1 MSLGIIDFVKKA
13 WTLTMTVIDD
23 DTNRWENQMAALTEF
38 LKRYSW
44 TPNTTIKKGAV
55 IYCPFGL
62 NERLI
67 AQNNGITGA
76 TEPTWA
82 SYKEQGQITDGTVVW
97 KIEAP
102 YFKQEVNVAIG
113 TIIQQPWTSAPPGF
127 VAIHNGPILE
137 RETYPKLWEFV
148 SKYCSVVSETEW
160 QRRATLY
167 ESVGVF
173 SLGDGSTTFRCPKM
187 LSFARGCA
195 PENSGTYYADQNKE
209 HNHNG
214 GTMTIPY
221 PEHYHA
227 FGYHNSNNNGRFLST
242 GDRTQNYPII
252 PGGTAAMWNGS
263 GGGGNSGRP
272 TDNLN
277 LVTSKDVEVASSS
290 KNVKVTIEKSG
301 SEQAYPRHVIWPYY
315 LRTDDL

>member
-44 TPNTTIKKGAV
+44 TPNTEIKKGAV

-67 AQNNGITGA
+67 AQNDGITGE

-97 KIEAP
+97 AIESA
-102 YFKQEVNVAIG
+102 FTRQALNVAIG
-113 TIIQQPWTSAPPGF
+113 TIIQQPWTSVPPGF
-127 VAIHNGPILE
+127 VALHNGPILQ
-137 RETYPKLWEFV
+137 RATYPTLWDFV

-160 QRRATLY
+160 QRRAALY

-187 LSFARGCA
+187 LSFVRGGT
-195 PENSGTYYADQNKE
+195 PQNSGAFYNDQNKA

-214 GTMTIPY
+214 SVGEAGAHRHRVLGDQGTSP
-221 PEHYHA
+221 
-227 FGYHNSNNNGRFLST
+227 GNGRAGEIGSAYDGSWFYT
-242 GDRTQNYPII
+242 ETDGAHTHPI
-252 PGGTAAMWNGS
+252 TMENS
-263 GGGGNSGRP
+263 GGA
-272 TDNLN
+272 
-277 LVTSKDVEVASSS
+277 E
-290 KNVKVTIEKSG
+290 
-301 SEQAYPRHVIWPYY
+301 AYPKHIVWPYY
-315 LRTDDL
+315 LRVDDL

>member
-67 AQNNGITGA
+67 AQNDGTTGSI
-76 TEPTWA
+76 EPTWA
-82 SYKEQGQITDGTVVW
+82 SYKEQGQVTDGTVVW
-97 KIEAP
+97 TIESA
-102 YFKQEVNVAIG
+102 FTRQALNVAIG

-127 VAIHNGPILE
+127 VAIHNGPILQ

-160 QRRATLY
+160 QRRAALY

-173 SLGDGSTTFRCPKM
+173 SLGDGSATFRCPKM
-187 LSFARGCA
+187 LSFTRGGT
-195 PENSGTYYADQNKE
+195 PEKTGEYHADQNKQ
-209 HNHNG
+209 HNHTASVGNDG
-214 GTMTIPY
+214 KHQHQLQSPFEVAGFDVGNPG
-221 PEHYHA
+221 E
-227 FGYHNSNNNGRFLST
+227 
-242 GDRTQNYPII
+242 GDRLRLCFGDNYPYDGNTAGVYTQN
-252 PGGTAAMWNGS
+252 S
-263 GGGGNSGRP
+263 GGHNHEISIGNSGSAEAFP
-272 TDNLN
+272 KHI
-277 LVTSKDVEVASSS
+277 V
-290 KNVKVTIEKSG
+290 
-301 SEQAYPRHVIWPYY
+301 WPYY
-315 LRTDDL
+315 LRVDDI

>member
-1 MSLGIIDFVKKA
+1 MSLGIINFVKKA

-67 AQNNGITGA
+67 AQNDGITGE

-82 SYKEQGQITDGTVVW
+82 SYREQGQITDGAVVW
-97 KIEAP
+97 TIESA
-102 YFKQEVNVAIG
+102 FTRQVLNVAIG

-127 VAIHNGPILE
+127 VAIHNGPILK

-148 SKYCSVVSETEW
+148 SKYCSVVTEVEW
-160 QRRATLY
+160 QKRAALY

-187 LSFARGCA
+187 LSFVRGGA
-195 PENSGTYYADQNKE
+195 PQNSGAFNNDQNKA
-209 HNHNG
+209 HNHDGSVASAGSHTHSMCSRYRSEYGNG
-214 GTMTIPY
+214 GFDDGFQP
-221 PEHYHA
+221 
-227 FGYHNSNNNGRFLST
+227 
-242 GDRTQNYPII
+242 RTKY
-252 PGGTAAMWNGS
+252 T
-263 GGGGNSGRP
+263 GGGYSSAMSSSGEH
-272 TDNLN
+272 THTLNLN
-277 LVTSKDVEVASSS
+277 SDG
-290 KNVKVTIEKSG
+290 G
-301 SEQAYPRHVIWPYY
+301 SEAFPKHIIWPYY
-315 LRTDDL
+315 LRVDDL

>member
-44 TPNTTIKKGAV
+44 TPNTNIKKGAV

-67 AQNNGITGA
+67 AQNDGTTGK

-97 KIEAP
+97 TIESA
-102 YFKQEVNVAIG
+102 FTRQALNVAIG

-127 VAIHNGPILE
+127 VALHNGPILQ
-137 RETYPKLWEFV
+137 RATYPTLWDFV
-148 SKYCSVVSETEW
+148 STYCSVVSETEW
-160 QRRATLY
+160 QRRAALY

-187 LSFARGCA
+187 LSFVRGGN
-195 PENSGTYYADQNKE
+195 PQNSGEYHADQNKA

-214 GTMTIPY
+214 SVGEAGEHSHTFQIVREYDARGTWPASAHERSDQATRTTATAGKHTHPITM
-221 PEHYHA
+221 E
-227 FGYHNSNNNGRFLST
+227 NS
-242 GDRTQNYPII
+242 
-252 PGGTAAMWNGS
+252 GGT
-263 GGGGNSGRP
+263 
-272 TDNLN
+272 
-277 LVTSKDVEVASSS
+277 E
-290 KNVKVTIEKSG
+290 
-301 SEQAYPRHVIWPYY
+301 AYPRHIIWPYY
-315 LRTDDL
+315 LRVDDL

>member
-44 TPNTTIKKGAV
+44 TPNTNIKKGAV

-67 AQNNGITGA
+67 AQNDGITGSI
-76 TEPTWA
+76 EPTWA

-97 KIEAP
+97 SIEAP
-102 YFKQEVNVAIG
+102 YVRQALNVAIG

-127 VAIHNGPILE
+127 VALYNGPILQ
-137 RETYPKLWEFV
+137 RATYPTLWNFV
-148 SKYCSVVSETEW
+148 STYCSVVSETEW
-160 QRRATLY
+160 QRRAALN

-187 LSFARGCA
+187 LSFVRGGT
-195 PENSGTYYADQNKE
+195 PQNSGEYHADQNKQ
-209 HNHNG
+209 HNHPIQTISTSKELVGYFRSRSNTYYGNGPSSTLGWSPASGIVSAVEGSLRSEGNADSNRTEYIAKIDATHTHEMSLGNNG
-214 GTMTIPY
+214 GD
-221 PEHYHA
+221 EA
-227 FGYHNSNNNGRFLST
+227 FPKH
-242 GDRTQNYPII
+242 I
-252 PGGTAAMWNGS
+252 
-263 GGGGNSGRP
+263 
-272 TDNLN
+272 
-277 LVTSKDVEVASSS
+277 V
-290 KNVKVTIEKSG
+290 
-301 SEQAYPRHVIWPYY
+301 WPYY
-315 LRTDDL
+315 LCVDNIEV

>member
-44 TPNTTIKKGAV
+44 TPNTEIKKGAV

-67 AQNNGITGA
+67 AQNDGTTGS

-97 KIEAP
+97 SIEAP
-102 YFKQEVNVAIG
+102 YIRQALNVAIG

-127 VAIHNGPILE
+127 VALHNGPILQ
-137 RETYPKLWEFV
+137 RATYPALWEFV
-148 SKYCSVVSETEW
+148 STYCSVVSETEW
-160 QRRATLY
+160 QRRAALY

-187 LSFARGCA
+187 LSFVRGGN
-195 PENSGTYYADQNKE
+195 PQNSGEYHADQNKQ
-209 HNHNG
+209 HNHKI
-214 GTMTIPY
+214 TISSKDLVGQFIADDLTNDITSP
-221 PEHYHA
+221 
-227 FGYHNSNNNGRFLST
+227 ST
-242 GDRTQNYPII
+242 SGIISSYRPWDRYRDSED
-252 PGGTAAMWNGS
+252 GSYGS
-263 GGGGNSGRP
+263 GGSYGIKIDA
-272 TDNLN
+272 THKHDA
-277 LVTSKDVEVASSS
+277 TAS
-290 KNVKVTIEKSG
+290 NNGG
-301 SEQAYPRHVIWPYY
+301 SEVFPKHIVWPYY
-315 LRTDDL
+315 LRIDDIED

>member
-44 TPNTTIKKGAV
+44 TPNTAIKKGAV

-67 AQNNGITGA
+67 AQNDGTTGE

-127 VAIHNGPILE
+127 VAIHNGPILQ

-160 QRRATLY
+160 QRRAALY
-167 ESVGVF
+167 ESVGAF

-195 PENSGTYYADQNKE
+195 PENSGTYYADQNKQ
-209 HNHNG
+209 HNHTANINTTPAQGSFRTWKFNPVASGVFSSTYLGRWANSKNG
-214 GTMTIPY
+214 GDDVMWQVNFNLANTLNNITI
-221 PEHYHA
+221 
-227 FGYHNSNNNGRFLST
+227 
-242 GDRTQNYPII
+242 
-252 PGGTAAMWNGS
+252 
-263 GGGGNSGRP
+263 GNSG
-272 TDNLN
+272 
-277 LVTSKDVEVASSS
+277 E
-290 KNVKVTIEKSG
+290 
-301 SEQAYPRHVIWPYY
+301 SEGFPKHIVWPYY
-315 LRTDDL
+315 LRVDDL

>member
-67 AQNNGITGA
+67 AKNDGITGE

-97 KIEAP
+97 TIESA
-102 YFKQEVNVAIG
+102 FTRQALNVAIG

-127 VAIHNGPILE
+127 VALHNGPILQ
-137 RETYPKLWEFV
+137 RATYPTLWNFV
-148 SKYCSVVSETEW
+148 STYCSVVSETEW
-160 QRRATLY
+160 QRRAALY

-187 LSFARGCA
+187 LSFARGGN
-195 PENSGTYYADQNKE
+195 PQNSGEYHADQNKKHK
-209 HNHNG
+209 HNVGTGSKTDKTTITGAFAALSLDISSPYSVLNGKQPTGVFSVQRRGYDGGAMDHTYDGNLGTDIYMDASHDHNISIQETGTNVG
-214 GTMTIPY
+214 GD
-221 PEHYHA
+221 E
-227 FGYHNSNNNGRFLST
+227 
-242 GDRTQNYPII
+242 
-252 PGGTAAMWNGS
+252 
-263 GGGGNSGRP
+263 
-272 TDNLN
+272 
-277 LVTSKDVEVASSS
+277 
-290 KNVKVTIEKSG
+290 
-301 SEQAYPRHVIWPYY
+301 AYPKHIVWPYY
-315 LRTDDL
+315 LRVDDVEN

>member
-44 TPNTTIKKGAV
+44 TPNTNIKKGAV

-67 AQNNGITGA
+67 AQNDGITGE

-97 KIEAP
+97 SIEAP

-127 VAIHNGPILE
+127 VAIHDGPVLQ
-137 RETYPKLWEFV
+137 RATYPKLWKFV

-160 QRRATLY
+160 QRRAALY

-187 LSFARGCA
+187 LSFARGGN
-195 PENSGTYYADQNKE
+195 PQNSGEYHEDQNKQHLHTVSIVTTE
-209 HNHNG
+209 LKGQFIADDFTNDTSAPSTNGIFSAYRPWGRYRDAEDGGYESGGSYGIQVDATHNHTATIGNNG
-214 GTMTIPY
+214 GT
-221 PEHYHA
+221 E
-227 FGYHNSNNNGRFLST
+227 
-242 GDRTQNYPII
+242 
-252 PGGTAAMWNGS
+252 
-263 GGGGNSGRP
+263 
-272 TDNLN
+272 
-277 LVTSKDVEVASSS
+277 
-290 KNVKVTIEKSG
+290 
-301 SEQAYPRHVIWPYY
+301 AYPKHIVWPYY
-315 LRTDDL
+315 LRVDDIEV

>member
-44 TPNTTIKKGAV
+44 TPNTNIKKGAV

-67 AQNNGITGA
+67 AQNDGITGE

-97 KIEAP
+97 TIESA
-102 YFKQEVNVAIG
+102 FTRQALNVAIG

-127 VAIHNGPILE
+127 VALHNGPILQ
-137 RETYPKLWEFV
+137 RATYPTLWNFV
-148 SKYCSVVSETEW
+148 STYCSVVSETEW
-160 QRRATLY
+160 QRRAASY

-187 LSFARGCA
+187 LSFARGGN
-195 PENSGTYYADQNKE
+195 PQNSGEYHADQNKQ
-209 HNHNG
+209 HNHSIQTVSTSKKLVGYFRSRSNTYYGAGSSSTLGWSSTSGIVSAVESNLRSEGNADDNSTEYIAKIDATHTHKMSLGNNG
-214 GTMTIPY
+214 GA
-221 PEHYHA
+221 EA
-227 FGYHNSNNNGRFLST
+227 FPKH
-242 GDRTQNYPII
+242 I
-252 PGGTAAMWNGS
+252 
-263 GGGGNSGRP
+263 
-272 TDNLN
+272 
-277 LVTSKDVEVASSS
+277 V
-290 KNVKVTIEKSG
+290 
-301 SEQAYPRHVIWPYY
+301 WPYY
-315 LRTDDL
+315 LRVDDIEV

>member
-23 DTNRWENQMAALTEF
+23 DTNRLENQMAALTEF

-44 TPNTTIKKGAV
+44 TPNTEIKKGAV

-67 AQNNGITGA
+67 AQNDGITGE

-127 VAIHNGPILE
+127 VAIHDGPILE
-137 RETYPKLWEFV
+137 REAYPKLWEFV
-148 SKYCSVVSETEW
+148 SKYCSVVSETVSLAVAVSSG
-160 QRRATLY
+160 AT
-167 ESVGVF
+167 SV
-173 SLGDGSTTFRCPKM
+173 
-187 LSFARGCA
+187 A
-195 PENSGTYYADQNKE
+195 
-209 HNHNG
+209 
-214 GTMTIPY
+214 
-221 PEHYHA
+221 
-227 FGYHNSNNNGRFLST
+227 
-242 GDRTQNYPII
+242 
-252 PGGTAAMWNGS
+252 
-263 GGGGNSGRP
+263 
-272 TDNLN
+272 
-277 LVTSKDVEVASSS
+277 
-290 KNVKVTIEKSG
+290 KV
-301 SEQAYPRHVIWPYY
+301 
-315 LRTDDL
+315 

>member
-44 TPNTTIKKGAV
+44 TPNTNIKKGAV

-67 AQNNGITGA
+67 AQNDGTTGE

-97 KIEAP
+97 TIESA
-102 YFKQEVNVAIG
+102 FTRQALNVAIG

-127 VAIHNGPILE
+127 VALHNGPILQ
-137 RETYPKLWEFV
+137 RATYPTLWNFV
-148 SKYCSVVSETEW
+148 STYCSVVSETEW
-160 QRRATLY
+160 QRRAALY

-187 LSFARGCA
+187 LSFARGGN
-195 PENSGTYYADQNKE
+195 PQNSGEYHADQNKQ
-209 HNHNG
+209 HNHSIQTVSTSKELVGYFRSRSNTYYGSGPSSTLGWSSTSGIVSAVEGNLRSEGNADSNRTEYIAKIDATHTHEMLLGNNG
-214 GTMTIPY
+214 GD
-221 PEHYHA
+221 EA
-227 FGYHNSNNNGRFLST
+227 FPKH
-242 GDRTQNYPII
+242 I
-252 PGGTAAMWNGS
+252 
-263 GGGGNSGRP
+263 
-272 TDNLN
+272 
-277 LVTSKDVEVASSS
+277 V
-290 KNVKVTIEKSG
+290 
-301 SEQAYPRHVIWPYY
+301 WPYY
-315 LRTDDL
+315 LRADDL

>member
-44 TPNTTIKKGAV
+44 TPNTNIKKGAV

-67 AQNNGITGA
+67 AQNDGITGE

-102 YFKQEVNVAIG
+102 YFKQALNVAIG

-137 RETYPKLWEFV
+137 REAYPKLWEFV
-148 SKYCSVVSETEW
+148 SEYCSVVSETEW
-160 QRRATLY
+160 QRRAALY

-187 LSFARGCA
+187 LSFVRGCA
-195 PENSGTYYADQNKE
+195 PENSGTYYADQNKQHLHTVSIE
-209 HNHNG
+209 TTELKGQFIADDFTNDFSTPSANGIFSTYRPWGKYTDAEGGTRDAGGSYGIQIDATHNHTATIENNG
-214 GTMTIPY
+214 GA
-221 PEHYHA
+221 E
-227 FGYHNSNNNGRFLST
+227 
-242 GDRTQNYPII
+242 
-252 PGGTAAMWNGS
+252 
-263 GGGGNSGRP
+263 
-272 TDNLN
+272 
-277 LVTSKDVEVASSS
+277 
-290 KNVKVTIEKSG
+290 
-301 SEQAYPRHVIWPYY
+301 AYPRHIVWPYY
-315 LRTDDL
+315 LRVDDIEA

>member
-44 TPNTTIKKGAV
+44 TPNTNIKKGAV

-67 AQNNGITGA
+67 AQNDGITGE

-82 SYKEQGQITDGTVVW
+82 SYREQGQITDGTVVW
-97 KIEAP
+97 SIELP
-102 YFKQEVNVAIG
+102 YLKQEVNVAIG

-127 VAIHNGPILE
+127 VAIHDGPVLN
-137 RETYPKLWEFV
+137 RATYPKLWEFV
-148 SKYCSVVSETEW
+148 STYCSVVTEVEW
-160 QRRATLY
+160 QRRAALY

-187 LSFARGCA
+187 LSFVRGGT
-195 PENSGTYYADQNKE
+195 PQNSGTFYNDQNKA

-214 GTMTIPY
+214 SISEAGEHTHNFQIVREYDAHGTWPASAYERSDQAT
-221 PEHYHA
+221 
-227 FGYHNSNNNGRFLST
+227 
-242 GDRTQNYPII
+242 RT
-252 PGGTAAMWNGS
+252 TAAAGKHTHEITMENS
-263 GGGGNSGRP
+263 GG
-272 TDNLN
+272 
-277 LVTSKDVEVASSS
+277 
-290 KNVKVTIEKSG
+290 
-301 SEQAYPRHVIWPYY
+301 SEAYPKHIVWPYY
-315 LRTDDL
+315 LRVDDL

>member
-44 TPNTTIKKGAV
+44 TPNTQIKKGAV

-67 AQNNGITGA
+67 AQNDGITGE

-97 KIEAP
+97 SIELP
-102 YFKQEVNVAIG
+102 YLKQEANVAIG
-113 TIIQQPWTSAPPGF
+113 TIIQQPWTSAPSGF
-127 VAIHNGPILE
+127 VAIHDGPILN
-137 RETYPKLWEFV
+137 RATYPKLWEFV
-148 SKYCSVVSETEW
+148 STYCSVVTEVEW
-160 QRRATLY
+160 QRRAALY

-173 SLGDGSTTFRCPKM
+173 SLGNGSTTFRCPKM
-187 LSFARGCA
+187 LSFVRGGT
-195 PENSGTYYADQNKE
+195 PRNSGAFYDDQNKA

-214 GTMTIPY
+214 SVSAV
-221 PEHYHA
+221 EDHRHY
-227 FGYHNSNNNGRFLST
+227 FGLDGY
-242 GDRTQNYPII
+242 GDP
-252 PGGTAAMWNGS
+252 AS
-263 GGGGNSGRP
+263 GGSSLNDTNLGGHGLQRAQTSLGGGHTHEITMENSGG
-272 TDNLN
+272 D
-277 LVTSKDVEVASSS
+277 E
-290 KNVKVTIEKSG
+290 
-301 SEQAYPRHVIWPYY
+301 AYPKHIVWPYY
-315 LRTDDL
+315 LRVDDL

>member
-13 WTLTMTVIDD
+13 WILTMTVIDD

-44 TPNTTIKKGAV
+44 TPNTNIKKGAV

-67 AQNNGITGA
+67 AQNDGITGE

-127 VAIHNGPILE
+127 VALHDGPILQ
-137 RETYPKLWEFV
+137 RATYPTLWEFV
-148 SKYCSVVSETEW
+148 STYCSVVTEVEW
-160 QRRATLY
+160 QKRAALY

-187 LSFARGCA
+187 LSFVRGGT
-195 PENSGTYYADQNKE
+195 PQNSGAFYNDQNKA

-214 GTMTIPY
+214 SVGEAG
-221 PEHYHA
+221 EHSHKVI
-227 FGYHNSNNNGRFLST
+227 GDQSSSPGNGRAGEVGSRNDGSWFYT
-242 GDRTQNYPII
+242 ETDGVHTHPI
-252 PGGTAAMWNGS
+252 TMENS
-263 GGGGNSGRP
+263 GG
-272 TDNLN
+272 
-277 LVTSKDVEVASSS
+277 VE
-290 KNVKVTIEKSG
+290 
-301 SEQAYPRHVIWPYY
+301 AYPKHIVWPYY
-315 LRTDDL
+315 LRVDDL

>member
-44 TPNTTIKKGAV
+44 TPNTEIKKGAV

-67 AQNNGITGA
+67 AQNDGVTGEV
-76 TEPTWA
+76 EPTWN
-82 SYKEQGQITDGTVVW
+82 SYREQGQITDGTVVW
-97 KIEAP
+97 AIEAP

-127 VAIHNGPILE
+127 VAIHDGPVLQ
-137 RETYPKLWEFV
+137 RAQYPKLWEFV
-148 SKYCSVVSETEW
+148 SKYCSVVTETEW
-160 QRRATLY
+160 QKRAAMN

-195 PENSGTYYADQNKE
+195 PINSGMYYADQNKA

-214 GTMTIPY
+214 KISGTISTIDTIQSSLYLVGQNTNASVPSSGWS
-221 PEHYHA
+221 
-227 FGYHNSNNNGRFLST
+227 GYVCT
-242 GDRTQNYPII
+242 GDHPD
-252 PGGTAAMWNGS
+252 GGRDTSIRVNSSIKNFAISNEEDS
-263 GGGGNSGRP
+263 GGS
-272 TDNLN
+272 DEV
-277 LVTSKDVEVASSS
+277 LV
-290 KNVKVTIEKSG
+290 KNIT
-301 SEQAYPRHVIWPYY
+301 WPYY
-315 LRTDDL
+315 LRVDDL

>member
-44 TPNTTIKKGAV
+44 TPNTNIKKGAV

-67 AQNNGITGA
+67 AQNDGITGE

-97 KIEAP
+97 SIEAP

-127 VAIHNGPILE
+127 VAIHDGPVLQ
-137 RETYPKLWEFV
+137 RATYPKLWKFV

-160 QRRATLY
+160 QRRAALY

-187 LSFARGCA
+187 LSFVRGGT
-195 PENSGTYYADQNKE
+195 PQNSGAFYNDQNKA

-214 GTMTIPY
+214 SVGEAGAHSHNFQIVREYDAHGTWPASAYERSDQAT
-221 PEHYHA
+221 
-227 FGYHNSNNNGRFLST
+227 
-242 GDRTQNYPII
+242 RTTTTAGAHTHPI
-252 PGGTAAMWNGS
+252 TMENS
-263 GGGGNSGRP
+263 GGA
-272 TDNLN
+272 
-277 LVTSKDVEVASSS
+277 E
-290 KNVKVTIEKSG
+290 
-301 SEQAYPRHVIWPYY
+301 AYPKHIIWPYY
-315 LRTDDL
+315 LRVDDL